1 MLPSSNPRSR
11 GKTGFRM
18 ARARLLI
25 SAVVCV
31 AAILLPFSQVAA
43 QTKSA
48 NGNARVIVKYKPN
61 SAVLVK
67 DGRPAGEKLAEQAKA
82 LGARTGVMLRAG
94 AGVAERA
101 QVLFADGVTSEQLA
115 ERLAAESDIEYAVP
129 DRRRHLLAQP
139 NDPLYLAGPPVSGGT
154 GGPIVGQWY
163 LRAPAGAVLSSI
175 NVEPAWSVT
184 TGNPGIVV
192 AVIDTGVRFDHPDLQ
207 SVAAGGN
214 LLPGYD
220 MISNIDVANDG
231 DGRDA
236 DASDPGDWLTLAE
249 VQQIDGPFYK
259 CSKVA
264 QNSSW
269 HGTQTSSLIAALTDN
284 GIGMASVARNV
295 RVLPVRVLG
304 KCGGFDSDII
314 AGMRWA
320 VGLSVPGVPRN
331 ANPARVLNLSLG
343 GDGACSFAYRDAL
356 SEIGAAGAVVVASAG
371 NSVGHAVGTP
381 ANCPGVIAVAGLRH
395 VGTKVGFSDLGPEIN
410 ISAPAGNCV
419 NIAAGAPCLYPIVTT
434 SNAGL
439 TTPVA
444 DADGGS
450 IYTDSFD
457 ASLGTSFSAPLV
469 AGTAALMLSA
479 QPSLTP
485 AAIQAVI
492 RSTARPFPT
501 TSADNG
507 GATAVP
513 QCMSPQPSGLV
524 QFDQQEC
531 ICTTTTCGAGMLDA
545 GAAVIAAH
553 AGAPPNYS
561 GLFWNSP
568 AGSESGWGINFAHQ
582 GDVIFATWFTYDL
595 TGKAWWLSMTASKTA
610 SATYAGTLYQTSG
623 PPFSAAHFSPAAVH
637 ATAVGTGTLT
647 FSDVNNGMFSY
658 VVNGISQTKS
668 ITRQVFGPVPTCV
681 WNAEST
687 LALATDFED
696 LWWAA
701 PAGVESGWG
710 INITQEGSIIFA
722 TWFTY
727 GADGTPMWL
736 SVTAQSPALDVF
748 TGTLYATTGPPFNAV
763 PFLPANVVPTPVGT
777 ATFTFSDGDSGTFSY
792 SVNTPAGAVL
802 QSKSITRQIFRTPG
816 TACQ

>member
-1 MLPSSNPRSR
+1 
-11 GKTGFRM
+11 
-18 ARARLLI
+18 
-25 SAVVCV
+25 
-31 AAILLPFSQVAA
+31 
-43 QTKSA
+43 
-48 NGNARVIVKYKPN
+48 
-61 SAVLVK
+61 
-67 DGRPAGEKLAEQAKA
+67 
-82 LGARTGVMLRAG
+82 
-94 AGVAERA
+94 
-101 QVLFADGVTSEQLA
+101 
-115 ERLAAESDIEYAVP
+115 
-129 DRRRHLLAQP
+129 
-139 NDPLYLAGPPVSGGT
+139 
-154 GGPIVGQWY
+154 
-163 LRAPAGAVLSSI
+163 
-175 NVEPAWSVT
+175 
-184 TGNPGIVV
+184 
-192 AVIDTGVRFDHPDLQ
+192 
-207 SVAAGGN
+207 VAAGGN

-220 MISNIDVANDG
+220 MISDADIANDG

-259 CSKVA
+259 CDTVA
-264 QNSSW
+264 ENSSW
-269 HGTQTSSLIAALTDN
+269 HGTQTSSLIGALTNN
-284 GIGMASVARNV
+284 GIGMASVGRSV

-320 VGLSVPGVPRN
+320 AGLAVPGTPRN

-343 GDGACSFAYRDAL
+343 SADTCSAAYRDVL
-356 SEIGAAGAVVVASAG
+356 SEIAAVGAVVAASAG

-395 VGTKVGFSDLGPEIN
+395 AGTKVGFSDLGPEIS

-419 NIAAGAPCLYPIVTT
+419 NTAAGTPCLYPIVTAA
-434 SNAGL
+434 NAGL
-439 TTPVA
+439 TTPVS

-469 AGTAALMLSA
+469 AGTAALMLSV

-485 AAIQAVI
+485 AAIQAVM

-507 GATAVP
+507 GATVP

-545 GAAVIAAH
+545 GAAVMAAH

-582 GDVIFATWFTYDL
+582 GDVIFATWFTYDH
-595 TGKAWWLSMTASKTA
+595 TGKAWWLSMTAGKTA
-610 SATYAGTLYQTSG
+610 NATYAGTLYQTSG
-623 PPFSAAHFSPAAVH
+623 PPFGAAHFDPAAVR
-637 ATAVGTGTLT
+637 ATSVGSGTLT
-647 FSDVNNGMFSY
+647 FSDVNNGTFAY
-658 VVNGISQTKS
+658 VVNGVSQTKA

-681 WNAEST
+681 WNAEPT
-687 LALATDFED
+687 LALATGFQD

-710 INITQEGSIIFA
+710 INVAQEGSIIFA

-727 GADGTPMWL
+727 GSDGSPMWL

-763 PFLPANVVPTPVGT
+763 PFQPMNVVATPVGT
-777 ATFTFSDGDSGTFSY
+777 ATFTFTDGNNGTFSS
-792 SVNTPAGAVL
+792 SVSTPGGTVL
-802 QSKSITRQIFRTPG
+802 QSKAITRQVFRAPG